1 MILIYRTILKRYLL
15 TTEPFKFYMQT
26 QRTEEESGAAHVIM
40 VSNTMQTDFVSI
52 FRSTI
57 TLWANTC
64 CQRREVQTLRSGWAI
79 PSDQSKL
86 LCFCNGGITRI
97 TSFTQGLR

>member
-1 MILIYRTILKRYLL
+1 
-15 TTEPFKFYMQT
+15 MQT

-64 CQRREVQTLRSGWAI
+64 CQRREVQTLRSG
-79 PSDQSKL
+79 
-86 LCFCNGGITRI
+86 
-97 TSFTQGLR
+97 